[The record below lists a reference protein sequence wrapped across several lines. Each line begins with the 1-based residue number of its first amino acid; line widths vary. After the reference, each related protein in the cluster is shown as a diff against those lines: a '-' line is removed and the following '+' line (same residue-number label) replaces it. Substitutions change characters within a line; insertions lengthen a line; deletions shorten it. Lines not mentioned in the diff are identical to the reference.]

1 MTEAQSFVSTEESE
15 DQLRLSTLTREAAV
29 QESQQLLP
37 ACDVRKDCPR
47 MIEKKVL
54 DSRSMSH

>member
-1 MTEAQSFVSTEESE
+1 MTEAQAQSFVSTEESE

-37 ACDVRKDCPR
+37 A
-47 MIEKKVL
+47 
-54 DSRSMSH
+54 